1 MSLLTNRQKQILL
14 FLTKFKGIL
23 TAKRISEELG
33 VSDKT
38 VRNDIKVLQG
48 ESQKIGAK
56 IHIALDTGM
65 SRIGFLYEKF
75 KGVQ

>member
-33 VSDKT
+33 VSDK
-38 VRNDIKVLQG
+38 
-48 ESQKIGAK
+48 
-56 IHIALDTGM
+56 
-65 SRIGFLYEKF
+65 
-75 KGVQ
+75 